1 MSTSGRVA
9 VVGAGISGL
18 ATAIALADTGKID
31 VTVFESSDHIGGK
44 IDASPFAGVTGV
56 DEGADAFLAR
66 VPEAV
71 ALARRVGLGDELVS
85 PEPVGAAVWHDGLH
99 PIPDGLVLGL
109 PGKILPLATTGLLSW
124 RGKARA
130 ALEPFL
136 PRTSTEPDSIGAFV
150 RARFGDEVHERLV
163 DSLVGSIYAAD
174 TDRFSLAEVPQLA
187 ALADGNRSILLA
199 ARRQRRSQA
208 GTATAASSPIFAAPR
223 GGVGSF
229 VRAIADALVASG
241 GVIRTGCPIETVHP
255 APDGRW
261 TLSAAAGATGAGT
274 ESAPDDLTFDAV
286 VFAAPSAATAAAL
299 AVTAPAATT
308 LLRQAE
314 TVDVIMV
321 TLHVRGDQW
330 PDRLRGLSGYL
341 VPKPDQR
348 WVTAASFASQK
359 WGHWRPPAGGEIL
372 RVSIGRDG
380 MAVIHLDDDDV
391 LQAVLDDLD
400 HHLGVRFEPD
410 EVRITRWPSAF
421 AQYRPHHAA
430 WVDAVEAAL
439 PPGVFV
445 TGAGFRG
452 IGIPACVRAAS
463 SVAVRASTR
472 AQVLAE
478 SR

>member
-1 MSTSGRVA
+1 MSSPGRVA

-18 ATAIALADTGKID
+18 ATAIALTDTGNVD
-31 VTVFESSDHIGGK
+31 VTVFESGDRIGGR

-71 ALARRVGLGDELVS
+71 ALARRVGLGDQLVS

-109 PGKILPLATTGLLSW
+109 PGKVLPLATTGLLSW

-136 PRTSTEPDSIGAFV
+136 PRTSTEPDSIGEFV

-187 ALADGNRSILLA
+187 ALADDNRSVLLA

-208 GTATAASSPIFAAPR
+208 GTATAASSPIFASPR
-223 GGVGSF
+223 GGIGSF
-229 VRAIADALVASG
+229 VRAIADTVVASG
-241 GVIRTGCPIETVHP
+241 GTIRTGCAITTVD
-255 APDGRW
+255 AEPDGRW
-261 TLSAAAGATGAGT
+261 TLSAGAA
-274 ESAPDDLTFDAV
+274 SADTSVTPGDLTFDAV
-286 VFAAPSAATAAAL
+286 VFATPAAATAATL
-299 AVTAPAATT
+299 AAEAPAATA
-308 LLRQAE
+308 LLDQAE

-380 MAVIHLDDDDV
+380 MAVMHLDDDEV
-391 LQAVLDDLD
+391 LRVVLDDLD
-400 HHLGVRFEPD
+400 HHLGIRFEP
-410 EVRITRWPSAF
+410 EEIRITRWPSAF

-430 WVDAVEAAL
+430 WVDAVEAAM
-439 PPGVFV
+439 PTGVFV

-463 SVAVRASTR
+463 SVAARASTR